1 MQCCALHSEEE
12 CEKERLENEQ
22 MSNSQGFDMQSWYG
36 NSQTT
41 SGGSLRMKESFSS
54 VLSLSIAATAALLY
68 SK

>member
-41 SGGSLRMKESFSS
+41 SGGSLRMKESFS
-54 VLSLSIAATAALLY
+54 VFSLSIAAIAALLY